1 MRTCAEV
8 EDAGCGLAKP
18 LRLRLDSRHTGMD
31 RSGTLHS
38 DETGDGER
46 ASTGARVQLAWPSG
60 VSWGL
65 CKTAGRVLPG
75 PPAPE
80 DDEFHR
86 ILDFM
91 NSEQVLATANICM

>member
-1 MRTCAEV
+1 MSKRRPEDGSRACAELSGKEDEEGEGLRTCAEV

-60 VSWGL
+60 GL
-65 CKTAGRVLPG
+65 LGS
-75 PPAPE
+75 
-80 DDEFHR
+80 
-86 ILDFM
+86 M
-91 NSEQVLATANICM
+91 